1 MAARSAPC
9 PCTAQLLGESV
20 ERPGA
25 SVPLERGSR
34 VPRNAIKIIAV
45 KTKAQ
50 RREFINV
57 AFRLNDG
64 DPNWVPPLRGE
75 AMDLITPG
83 KNPWF
88 EHGKAQLFLARR
100 DERTVGRISAHID
113 TLALEQ
119 PVEQG
124 MGPGTGNWGLF
135 EAEDADGASALI
147 AQAESWLRDQGMHRA
162 LGPLSLSI
170 WDEPGLLTFGHD
182 HPPTVMM
189 GHNRPQYQPWIEAA
203 GYTAVK
209 QLSTFEVAI
218 DKGFSERV
226 DRIVAGGEKSGR
238 IAIRHVDKSRFTEE
252 AALILGILNDAW
264 SDNWGFVPLTDS
276 EIAYAGKKLKPIVFE
291 DLIQIGE
298 LDGEPVA
305 FMMTWPDINEKIAS
319 FGGSLFP
326 FNWARLLW
334 WLRKP
339 KVRTMRVPLMGV
351 LKKYQSSRHAS
362 FLAFMLVEYI
372 RRAAVA
378 NYGARRGEFGWVLDD
393 NQGMN
398 AIAQGIDGT
407 VNKVYTLYE
416 KSLATSPSV

>member
-1 MAARSAPC
+1 VARN
-9 PCTAQLLGESV
+9 
-20 ERPGA
+20 R
-25 SVPLERGSR
+25 
-34 VPRNAIKIIAV
+34 IDIIPV
-45 KTKAQ
+45 KTRAQ
-50 RREFINV
+50 RREFV
-57 AFRLNDG
+57 DLAYRLNDG

-88 EHGKAQLFLARR
+88 GHGKAQLFLARR
-100 DERTVGRISAHID
+100 NERTVGRISAHID

-124 MGPGTGNWGLF
+124 MGPGTGNWGMF
-135 EAEDADGASALI
+135 EAEDAEVAALLMTT
-147 AQAESWLRDQGMHRA
+147 AEDWLRKQGMHRS

-170 WDEPGLLTFGHD
+170 WDEPGLLTTGHD

-189 GHNRPQYQPWIEAA
+189 GHNRPQYQGWIEAT
-203 GYTAVK
+203 GQTPVK
-209 QLSTFEVAI
+209 QLSTFEVRI

-226 DRIVAGGEKSGR
+226 ARIVATGEKSGR
-238 IAIRHVDKSRFTEE
+238 VTVRRVDKSNFDAE

-264 SDNWGFVPLTDS
+264 SGNWGFVPLTDA
-276 EIAYAGKKLKPIVFE
+276 EIAHVGKKLKPIVFE
-291 DLIQIGE
+291 DLIRIGE
-298 LDGEPVA
+298 VDGEPVA
-305 FMMTWPDINEKIAS
+305 FMLVLPDINEKIAS
-319 FGGSLFP
+319 FNGSLFP

-351 LKKYQSSRHAS
+351 LRKMQSSRYAS
-362 FLAFMLVEYI
+362 MLAFMMVEYI
-372 RRAAVA
+372 RRDAVA
-378 NYGARRGEFGWVLDD
+378 NFGASRGEFGWVLDD

-398 AIAQGIDGT
+398 AIAEGIDGK

-416 KSLATSPSV
+416 KSLDVSPSV